1 MSALDLGQIALQVTG
16 STSSLIGLFGPP
28 IAELGGGG
36 IVGFGVG
43 YALKKILKILV
54 ILASVFIGLELAFLY
69 WLQSIRAITI
79 TVNYNALSAI
89 GTNAV
94 AWGTTELGG
103 LVAFAST
110 ISFLGTGFAAGAALG
125 FQKG

>member
-1 MSALDLGQIALQVTG
+1 MSGLDLGQFALQITG
-16 STSSLIGLFGPP
+16 STSSLIDLFGPP
-28 IAELGGGG
+28 IAELGSGG

-54 ILASVFIGLELAFLY
+54 ILGSVFIGLELAFLY
-69 WLQSIRAITI
+69 WLQSIGAITI
-79 TVNYNALSAI
+79 TVNYNALSSI

-94 AWGTTELGG
+94 AWGATELGG

-110 ISFLGTGFAAGAALG
+110 ISFLGTGFAAGAVLG

>member
-1 MSALDLGQIALQVTG
+1 MSGLDLGQIVLQVTG
-16 STSSLIGLFGPP
+16 STSTLIGLFGPP
-28 IAELGGGG
+28 IAELGSGG

-54 ILASVFIGLELAFLY
+54 ILGSVFVGLELAFLY
-69 WLQSIRAITI
+69 WLQSIGAITI
-79 TVNYNALSAI
+79 TVNYNAITSL

-94 AWGTTELGG
+94 AWGTTQLGG

-110 ISFLGTGFAAGAALG
+110 ISFLGTGFAAGAVLG